1 MDISSAIRIAVRVP
15 AYYEVC
21 DDGRHVG
28 HSATDFQ
35 LIRDRDTLNLK
46 DLTADVSKR
55 VCPGK
60 NQGFNLCFFNKHKQ
74 SYTSLTSD
82 STLMNATENYWELR
96 RLPLFV
102 SFYDTVP
109 VSFSQS
115 VSLDNE
121 ACATVDPPLLLPL
134 LGNDG
139 GQNNQSVDA
148 AMSSLGSQEVESLSE
163 EVSDSD
169 TADSTNSGES
179 AEKSI
184 PAQGRK
190 GRGKKPADD
199 DVAWEEDDEEY
210 VGINDEN
217 QYMADQ
223 QDDQEEGAA
232 DSDSFVHDDLLVDD
246 EAGCETSE
254 HVTNLEN
261 PTIACGVTF
270 EDGDTFKRA
279 IRQYA
284 VLKEFEIA
292 AHYSEAKRYRGHC
305 KGYKSKKKR
314 CKWRIHASQLQDGKT
329 WQVCSQL
336 QVEDTFF
343 KANIYLFMM
352 FNDVYLLMM
361 FVDDHDVYLL
371 MSTCCWQIK
380 KMYQKHTCATT
391 ANLEK
396 NCMAN
401 NHWVRDRVINILR
414 HDPTARAS
422 QMKKDLEK
430 KYNITLSYY
439 VVWDGMAMALEE
451 LQGKWDDSF
460 EDVFRFKAE
469 VERTNPGSIV
479 DIEWAL
485 VGKKMR
491 FTRMFVAFNSCV
503 QGFLNGCRPFLGVD
517 SSHLTGRWR
526 GQLASAS
533 AVDGHNWLF
542 PVAYG
547 VFESESADNWQW
559 FFEKLKVAIGSPL
572 GLVICTDAGKGI
584 DKGVASVFSDGVEH
598 RECMRHLVK
607 NFNKRYRGAVF
618 KKHLWPASRAYNQRH
633 FDRHYNIMK
642 AASPR
647 AMQWIEDNHKH
658 LWCRWRFSH
667 ACKCDYVTNNIA
679 ETFNSWI
686 RNEKSLALV
695 PLLDRIRQMIME
707 KQDIRRAL
715 SLRLTDKILPQVTKE
730 LHAMSRNL
738 QYVIHRGPTT
748 LQRFKVLLKN

>member
-1 MDISSAIRIAVRVP
+1 MDISSAIRIAVRVL

-46 DLTADVSKR
+46 DFTADVSKR

-121 ACATVDPPLLLPL
+121 ACATV
-134 LGNDG
+134 
-139 GQNNQSVDA
+139 
-148 AMSSLGSQEVESLSE
+148 ESLSE

-223 QDDQEEGAA
+223 QDDQEGAA

-396 NCMAN
+396 
-401 NHWVRDRVINILR
+401 
-414 HDPTARAS
+414 TAW
-422 QMKKDLEK
+422 LT
-430 KYNITLSYY
+430 IT
-439 VVWDGMAMALEE
+439 G
-451 LQGKWDDSF
+451 
-460 EDVFRFKAE
+460 
-469 VERTNPGSIV
+469 
-479 DIEWAL
+479 
-485 VGKKMR
+485 
-491 FTRMFVAFNSCV
+491 
-503 QGFLNGCRPFLGVD
+503 
-517 SSHLTGRWR
+517 
-526 GQLASAS
+526 
-533 AVDGHNWLF
+533 
-542 PVAYG
+542 
-547 VFESESADNWQW
+547 
-559 FFEKLKVAIGSPL
+559 
-572 GLVICTDAGKGI
+572 
-584 DKGVASVFSDGVEH
+584 
-598 RECMRHLVK
+598 
-607 NFNKRYRGAVF
+607 
-618 KKHLWPASRAYNQRH
+618 
-633 FDRHYNIMK
+633 
-642 AASPR
+642 
-647 AMQWIEDNHKH
+647 
-658 LWCRWRFSH
+658 
-667 ACKCDYVTNNIA
+667 
-679 ETFNSWI
+679 
-686 RNEKSLALV
+686 
-695 PLLDRIRQMIME
+695 
-707 KQDIRRAL
+707 
-715 SLRLTDKILPQVTKE
+715 
-730 LHAMSRNL
+730 
-738 QYVIHRGPTT
+738 
-748 LQRFKVLLKN
+748 

>member
-1 MDISSAIRIAVRVP
+1 MYLKECVLGRIRGSICV
-15 AYYEVC
+15 
-21 DDGRHVG
+21 
-28 HSATDFQ
+28 
-35 LIRDRDTLNLK
+35 
-46 DLTADVSKR
+46 
-55 VCPGK
+55 
-60 NQGFNLCFFNKHKQ
+60 FNKHKQ

-223 QDDQEEGAA
+223 QDDQEGAA

-329 WQVCSQL
+329 WQVYSQL

-401 NHWVRDRVINILR
+401 NH
-414 HDPTARAS
+414 
-422 QMKKDLEK
+422 
-430 KYNITLSYY
+430 
-439 VVWDGMAMALEE
+439 
-451 LQGKWDDSF
+451 
-460 EDVFRFKAE
+460 
-469 VERTNPGSIV
+469 
-479 DIEWAL
+479 
-485 VGKKMR
+485 
-491 FTRMFVAFNSCV
+491 
-503 QGFLNGCRPFLGVD
+503 
-517 SSHLTGRWR
+517 
-526 GQLASAS
+526 
-533 AVDGHNWLF
+533 
-542 PVAYG
+542 
-547 VFESESADNWQW
+547 
-559 FFEKLKVAIGSPL
+559 
-572 GLVICTDAGKGI
+572 
-584 DKGVASVFSDGVEH
+584 
-598 RECMRHLVK
+598 
-607 NFNKRYRGAVF
+607 
-618 KKHLWPASRAYNQRH
+618 
-633 FDRHYNIMK
+633 
-642 AASPR
+642 
-647 AMQWIEDNHKH
+647 
-658 LWCRWRFSH
+658 
-667 ACKCDYVTNNIA
+667 
-679 ETFNSWI
+679 
-686 RNEKSLALV
+686 
-695 PLLDRIRQMIME
+695 
-707 KQDIRRAL
+707 
-715 SLRLTDKILPQVTKE
+715 
-730 LHAMSRNL
+730 
-738 QYVIHRGPTT
+738 
-748 LQRFKVLLKN
+748 